1 MGKSDTVAKSHTR
14 RFPGD
19 RPYYTLAQVADRWQT
34 SIKTIRR
41 LIARRELI
49 AHRFGS
55 QLRVSEADLNNF
67 ERVRRGD

>member
-14 RFPGD
+14 RPPGD

-41 LIARRELI
+41 IIKRGDLVAHKIGGQYRISHADLIA
-49 AHRFGS
+49 A
-55 QLRVSEADLNNF
+55 
-67 ERVRRGD
+67 ERINRLA